1 MPCNDCNH
9 HSQYLRLPRLHWSN
23 STQSFITKAWLQ
35 IQFPDSGKLKSHKSL
50 LQHFSSVVAFC
61 RTAVFFANSIF
72 CNSFSFR
79 AKVKD
84 QSITKSINK
93 SCIFSTPPKNYNWS
107 LIFFSTGGENRGER
121 QFTFDDRCCCCKDNK
136 PKKRK
141 RNIDPGPVLQSF
153 TDLLITIVNGEL
165 LIGCIIR

>member
-1 MPCNDCNH
+1 MPCNDCKH
-9 HSQYLRLPRLHWSN
+9 HSENLRLPWLHWSN
-23 STQSFITKAWLQ
+23 STHSFNAKAWLQ
-35 IQFPDSGKLKSHKSL
+35 FQFPDSGKLKSHKSL

-107 LIFFSTGGENRGER
+107 LIFFFRLGVKIEAS
-121 QFTFDDRCCCCKDNK
+121 
-136 PKKRK
+136 
-141 RNIDPGPVLQSF
+141 VS
-153 TDLLITIVNGEL
+153 LLLMTAAAAAKTINLKNEKE
-165 LIGCIIR
+165 I